1 MSNAGSVVCW
11 SVLCCEII
19 LLLNMAD
26 MGHLL
31 LKTGVS
37 KAEYLVHSI
46 HMNRL
51 VHQWPQPIQQDLVM
65 LSQPFPLRI
74 ETHTVPWVSDFHSAL
89 LVVIQMGECNWLSKT
104 LKFFR

>member
-1 MSNAGSVVCW
+1 MLGLWYVGVM
-11 SVLCCEII
+11 

-51 VHQWPQPIQQDLVM
+51 VHQRLQPIQQDLAM
-65 LSQPFPLRI
+65 SFRPFPLRI
-74 ETHTVPWVSDFHSAL
+74 ETHTVPLVSDFHSAL
-89 LVVIQMGECNWLSKT
+89 LVVVQIGA
-104 LKFFR
+104 